1 MRRKRNKNREENAF
15 NYCNSLP
22 NRKIKK
28 KNDRGPTTLAGF
40 KSTANL
46 PDAIFS
52 IDSGNNLSIFAD
64 SSSSSFS
71 PNRNFSL
78 QTSSKQQSL
87 PLPPIPAPKP
97 KRSTEIYRPSSVVSR
112 SSCSTTE
119 NKYETIGKSLSPY
132 KISDSNASRPPTSTI
147 LSNKNSSSTKMRS
160 SLDSS
165 SFSSGS
171 PSADSDQGYGF
182 ASSSVSPMSLGNISG
197 VESSSKSNK
206 CVSSHYAQ
214 ISPLR
219 GEGLPPPGRMG
230 LVPMSS
236 SASSSNT
243 NPNSPVKSY
252 FQVCHSSSFQ
262 VRIEIIKIL
271 KMSFK
276 TFVSLVKTYR

>member
-22 NRKIKK
+22 TRKIKK
-28 KNDRGPTTLAGF
+28 KNERGPTTLAGF

-46 PDAIFS
+46 PDAILS
-52 IDSGNNLSIFAD
+52 IDPGNNLSIFAASLSP
-64 SSSSSFS
+64 SSMSSA
-71 PNRNFSL
+71 NRNFAL

-132 KISDSNASRPPTSTI
+132 KIADSNNMSRPLTSTAI
-147 LSNKNSSSTKMRS
+147 LSNKSCASTKMRS

-171 PSADSDQGYGF
+171 PSGDSDQGYGF

-197 VESSSKSNK
+197 VVETSSKSNK
-206 CVSSHYAQ
+206 SVSSHYAQ

-230 LVPMSS
+230 LVSTSS
-236 SASSSNT
+236 PNT

-252 FQVCHSSSFQ
+252 FQVFYTYFN
-262 VRIEIIKIL
+262 IKNNFL
-271 KMSFK
+271 
-276 TFVSLVKTYR
+276 